1 MPRGRACGEKDAGF
15 FRTQQQQSSSTCS
28 IHSSPGIDTHLSSP
42 SLPHLTLSPLL
53 PLLAAMTGLGTGLV
67 ISLSAFLLGVLS
79 MHWTAD
85 HLLLWQ
91 SPITHQSL
99 VSAHAYYSHTYGIN
113 SGSFLPSSIRAGQ
126 GSAEVKEQGLVL
138 HLAWALGCLLV
149 LSKIFFG
156 RRQSNWLFDGASLC
170 EFSREASW

>member
-1 MPRGRACGEKDAGF
+1 
-15 FRTQQQQSSSTCS
+15 
-28 IHSSPGIDTHLSSP
+28 
-42 SLPHLTLSPLL
+42 
-53 PLLAAMTGLGTGLV
+53 MTGLGTGLV

-99 VSAHAYYSHTYGIN
+99 VSAHAYYSHTYGVN
-113 SGSFLPSSIRAGQ
+113 SGSFLPSSVGGTGK
-126 GSAEVKEQGLVL
+126 GSADVKEQGLVL

-170 EFSREASW
+170 EWKGKAA